1 MVSGSNRESG
11 FPARE
16 SAISDQPQ
24 LHPPSSIR
32 GDQSRGADH
41 DSPFLNAHQ
50 HGSISVLEVCRG
62 DEKTMDAALLGA
74 LLSLAEP
81 CSPVVVDL
89 SHLVALPATLET
101 SGLSELAALAWH
113 WPATPV
119 VLVCNDEVRTA
130 VQRVPWGEHLV
141 VTTSVLEALAILTR
155 RPHQDT
161 VELRLAPHPTS
172 PRAARDF
179 VSRTLL
185 DWRLARSI
193 PGACLVASELA
204 TNAMVHAQTNLAVS
218 LTDADGRLR
227 IAVRDGSSDQ
237 PRPHGADPDR
247 TEGRGLQIVGSLTR
261 AWGVLATRDGGKVVW
276 AVTDH

>member
-1 MVSGSNRESG
+1 M
-11 FPARE
+11 
-16 SAISDQPQ
+16 
-24 LHPPSSIR
+24 
-32 GDQSRGADH
+32 RGAESRDL
-41 DSPFLNAHQ
+41 DNDTAFVTHQ

-62 DEKTMDAALLGA
+62 DARTVDAVLLGA
-74 LLSLAEP
+74 MMSLAEP
-81 CSPVVVDL
+81 SSPVVVDL
-89 SHLVALPATLET
+89 SHLAALPPPAAK
-101 SGLSELAALAWH
+101 SGLSELGALAWH
-113 WPATPV
+113 WPASPM
-119 VLVCNDEVRTA
+119 VLVCSNEVRTA
-130 VQRVPWGEHLV
+130 VQQLPWGEHLV
-141 VTTSVLEALAILTR
+141 VTTSLLEALAILTR
-155 RPHQDT
+155 RPHQVT

-193 PGACLVASELA
+193 PSACLVASELA

-237 PRPHGADPDR
+237 PRPHRAHPDR

-261 AWGVLATRDGGKVVW
+261 AWGVLGTRDGGKVVW